1 MDIHWISERFNFYT
15 ALSRNMS
22 LLLYFGL
29 AFIAGF
35 AFVWFL
41 FDDLGSDVVY
51 FTSKEELE
59 EECWD
64 GMRKGIE

>member
-1 MDIHWISERFNFYT
+1 VVIHWISERFNFYT
-15 ALSRNMS
+15 ALVGNMS
-22 LLLYFGL
+22 LWLLFGL

-35 AFVWFL
+35 AFTWFS

-59 EECWD
+59 EGCWN

>member
-1 MDIHWISERFNFYT
+1 
-15 ALSRNMS
+15 MS
-22 LLLYFGL
+22 LWLFFGL

-41 FDDLGSDVVY
+41 FDDLGSDVIY
-51 FTSKEELE
+51 FSTKEELE
-59 EECWD
+59 EGCWN

>member
-1 MDIHWISERFNFYT
+1 MISERFNFYT
-15 ALSRNMS
+15 ALVGNMS
-22 LLLYFGL
+22 LWLFFGL

-35 AFVWFL
+35 VFTWFA
-41 FDDLGSDVVY
+41 FDDLGTDVVY

-59 EECWD
+59 EGCWN